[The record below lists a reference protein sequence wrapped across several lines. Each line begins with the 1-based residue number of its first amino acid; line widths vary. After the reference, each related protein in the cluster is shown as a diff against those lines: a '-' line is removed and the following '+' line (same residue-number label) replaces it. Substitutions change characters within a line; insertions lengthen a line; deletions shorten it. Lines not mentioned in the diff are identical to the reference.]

1 MMHICIMFII
11 YHTLCPHYTFP
22 FSGSNGSPGG
32 VIFGMMDSVFTC
44 GKGGNGNTEAWWSG
58 LVAGRW
64 NYVEAYPPVI
74 IEKTI
79 ENGP

>member
-1 MMHICIMFII
+1 MFII

-44 GKGGNGNTEAWWSG
+44 GKGGNGNTEAW
-58 LVAGRW
+58 
-64 NYVEAYPPVI
+64 
-74 IEKTI
+74 
-79 ENGP
+79 